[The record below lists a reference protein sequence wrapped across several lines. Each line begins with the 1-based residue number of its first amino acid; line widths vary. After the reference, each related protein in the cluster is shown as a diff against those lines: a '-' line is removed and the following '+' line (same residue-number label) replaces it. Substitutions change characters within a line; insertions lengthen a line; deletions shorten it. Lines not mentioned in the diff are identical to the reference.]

1 MPKKILVQCASLVNK
16 NAVKREVINGV
27 EHIVISS
34 FTLPDNVVMNG
45 GMYPADEIAK
55 SFQSLER
62 TLAPIE
68 HPTDANGMF
77 LSASDPDAIHNFHG
91 GAFNRNVRQENGR
104 IHVEKVVNV
113 VEANKSDKGKR
124 LLDRIEELETNDNPR
139 PIHTSTGV
147 FLIPEDVEG
156 LHTNDAG
163 QEYTWIA
170 REMSFDHDAILLD
183 SVGAAQPSQGV
194 GMAVNSD
201 GEKCDVQIFV
211 NGLEQETVTPSRPP
225 EGELSHDDIEIA
237 LRDAIRNPPLG
248 GNWVVRVF
256 SSTFI
261 FEADE
266 QLFSAPYKIV
276 EKKAVIMGIPLP
288 VERDESFKPKV
299 NEQED
304 DMKEVIVNALKAAK
318 IETDGLDDAQ
328 LLVKYNELQSNQ
340 SDSDGSEDKDSGAD
354 IAAAVTNALKSLA
367 DELAGLKSTLNA
379 NADAELTKVAE
390 IVGNSDKYP
399 GLGVDAAKLLEFE
412 TLKGMAA
419 NCGTSFGIPMQ
430 SNSSGKDD
438 AFAAPTADSL
448 PE

>member
-45 GMYPADEIAK
+45 GLYPADEIAA

-147 FLIPEDVEG
+147 FLISEDVEG

-201 GEKCDVQIFV
+201 GEKCDVQVFV

-225 EGELSHDDIEIA
+225 DDELSHDDINNA
-237 LRDAIRNPPLG
+237 LRDAIKNPPLG
-248 GNWVVRVF
+248 GDWVVKVF
-256 SSTFI
+256 STTFI
-261 FEADE
+261 FKADE

-328 LLVKYNELQSNQ
+328 LLAKYNELQSNQ
-340 SDSDGSEDKDSGAD
+340 SDSDGEGKDMGAE
-354 IAAAVTNALKSLA
+354 IAAAVTNALKPVT

-379 NADAELTKVAE
+379 NAESELTKVAE
-390 IVGNSDKYP
+390 VVGNSDKYP
-399 GLGVDAAKLLEFE
+399 GLDVDAAKLLGLE

-419 NCGTSFGIPMQ
+419 NCGTSYGIAPQ
-430 SNSSGKDD
+430 TNAGGKDD